1 MYNINNTSN
10 TIQFDTKSQSNKNEN
25 WNAFFQ
31 KWQEG
36 KLDYDTLT
44 DEEKE
49 YVKKHDATYK
59 NMFL

>member
-25 WNAFFQ
+25 WNTFFQ

-59 NMFL
+59 NLFL

>member
-25 WNAFFQ
+25 WNTFFQ

-36 KLDYDTLT
+36 KLDYNTLT

-59 NMFL
+59 NVFL

>member
-25 WNAFFQ
+25 WNTFFQ

-49 YVKKHDATYK
+49 YVKKNDDTYK
-59 NMFL
+59 NVFL